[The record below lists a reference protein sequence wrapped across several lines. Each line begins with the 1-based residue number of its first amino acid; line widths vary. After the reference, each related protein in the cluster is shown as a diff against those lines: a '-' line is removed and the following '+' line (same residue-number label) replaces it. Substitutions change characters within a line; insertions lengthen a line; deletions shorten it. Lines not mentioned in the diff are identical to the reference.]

1 MVRLSLQCWIQDS
14 GYLQYLFAAKAIP
27 VRASASS
34 GVAGSISILLL
45 KTKLNR

>member
-14 GYLQYLFAAKAIP
+14 GYPQYRFAAKAIR

-34 GVAGSISILLL
+34 GVAGRISTLLL